1 MLRREH
7 IRGPLPALGSALA
20 AIFSF
25 VESHWRVLSALSV
38 VAAGL
43 LTAVIIADEQGRDDI
58 RYGLPLRVSCEED
71 IESDLWRGGC
81 ERIALTNVVTD
92 RSKFD
97 EITSGPSNPHG
108 RPCRSLAILVKNGG
122 NFFFG
127 CKFTAI
133 GGFDSLMDTSC
144 PALLPGQ

>member
-81 ERIALTNVVTD
+81 ERIAADIARTD
-92 RSKFD
+92 RPTFAD
-97 EITSGPSNPHG
+97 LYWAFVALHHAPGPVEAAA
-108 RPCRSLAILVKNGG
+108 RRFARQ
-122 NFFFG
+122 
-127 CKFTAI
+127 AA
-133 GGFDSLMDTSC
+133 
-144 PALLPGQ
+144 PASSPSSPT